1 MGFVISEGALRALDR
16 SPSTPSYSLRVASDY
31 TLDYAAI
38 WRTQPAVRTV
48 VSFLGRN
55 IAQLGLHVYERTSDT
70 DRRRVTDHP
79 LAKLIGKPAP
89 WTTRYRLL
97 DALVQDFAIFDVAYW
112 AKFRS
117 DDQYALTRL
126 APSQVELIGD
136 TGFMPTGF
144 RYRGGKGSRDFAAE
158 EVVYFR
164 GYNPSSTVAGAPPIE
179 ALRRVLAEEWEAG
192 RMREQVLRN
201 GARTS
206 GYLERPAG
214 APRWSDG
221 ARTKFA
227 RAWKAQYAGGGPE
240 AGGTPILEDGMVFKA
255 ASQTAEQLQYVEARK
270 LTREEVAAA
279 FHIPP
284 PMIGIL
290 DHATFGN
297 IEEQHKMLY
306 QDTLGPWLT
315 MLQEEIALQLL
326 PDFDQTGS
334 IYVEF
339 NLAEKLRGSFEEQAA
354 SLQTSVG
361 APWLTRNEARA
372 RQNLPALDGGDE
384 LVTPL
389 NVLIG
394 GQASP
399 SDSGSQNRSA
409 APGPAVKRGAGVTL
423 SRESQYDPLRVKS
436 DSRPADEQAA
446 RQVLVR
452 FFKRQRSTVLSALG
466 AKADDDWWDEDR
478 WNDELADDLEG
489 LALAV
494 TAEIGRDTLTALGI
508 DPDAYSVAR
517 TRKFLRA
524 VAESRAGLINAATH
538 DQIRAALSDDVGADS
553 ERATPAGVFDQA
565 EASRADQASR
575 TLATTLAAFA
585 VNEVARQID
594 RPRTTK
600 TWVVQSG
607 NPRASHATMD
617 GETVGIEDT
626 FSNGMNWPGDPS
638 GGADEVAG
646 CMCGVE
652 VTIP

>member
-1 MGFVISEGALRALDR
+1 VAFVVSEGALRALDR
-16 SPSTPSYSLRVASDY
+16 SPATPSYSVRITDDY
-31 TLDYAAI
+31 TADYAAI

-55 IAQLGLHVYERTSDT
+55 IASLGLHTYQRLSDT
-70 DRRRVTDHP
+70 DRKRLTDHP
-79 LAKLIGKPAP
+79 LAALLSRPAP
-89 WTTRYRLL
+89 WMTRYRLM
-97 DALVQDFAIFDVAYW
+97 DATVQDYAIFDAAYW
-112 AKFRS
+112 LKIRTS
-117 DDQYALTRL
+117 DSVDGLARLTPPNVTL
-126 APSQVELIGD
+126 LGAGGFAPD
-136 TGFMPTGF
+136 GF
-144 RYRGGKGSRDFAAE
+144 RYRGDKGAKDFPADQ
-158 EVVYFR
+158 VVYFR
-164 GYNPSSTVAGAPPIE
+164 GYNPLVSVAGAPPIE

-201 GARTS
+201 GARTA
-206 GYLERPAG
+206 GYLERPTE
-214 APRWSDG
+214 APKWSAE
-221 ARTKFA
+221 ARTRFA

-240 AGGTPILEDGMVFKA
+240 AGGTPILEDGMKFVP
-255 ASQTAEQLQYVEARK
+255 ASQTAEQLQYVQARK

-279 FHIPP
+279 FHVPP
-284 PMIGIL
+284 PMVGIL

-315 MLQEEIALQLL
+315 MIQEEIGLQLL
-326 PDFDQTGS
+326 PDFDAKG

-372 RQNLPALDGGDE
+372 RQNLPAVPGGDE

-389 NVLIG
+389 NVLVG

-399 SDSGSQNRSA
+399 SDSGAQNLR
-409 APGPAVKRGAGVTL
+409 AGVARAKAGGPVL
-423 SRESQYDPLRVKS
+423 SRESADAPLKVK
-436 DSRPADEQAA
+436 ADAREEDEAA
-446 RQVLVR
+446 AKQVLVR
-452 FFKRQRSTVLSALG
+452 FFKRQRAVVLSRLG
-466 AKADDDWWDEDR
+466 AKAEDEWWDEDR
-478 WNDELADDLEG
+478 WNDELADDLE
-489 LALAV
+489 ALAV
-494 TAEIGRDTLTALGI
+494 DVTTDIATATLAALGI
-508 DPDAYSVAR
+508 DPDTYSTAR

-524 VAESRAGLINAATH
+524 VAESRAGAINSTTRA
-538 DQIRAALSDDVGADS
+538 QIAAALAGDLEDDAEGS
-553 ERATPAGVFDQA
+553 TPADVFDLA
-565 EASRADQASR
+565 ETSRAEQSST

-585 VNEVARQID
+585 VKEAAAQMN

-607 NPRASHATMD
+607 NPRSSHAAMN
-617 GETVGIEDT
+617 GETVGIDDT
-626 FSNGMNWPGDPS
+626 FSNGMQWPGDPA
-638 GGADEVAG
+638 GGVDEVAG